1 MKKDEEPKY
10 IFIGGENFGGG
21 VTEAHTLKCYPA
33 HWVLLKPKCALLSKC
48 SKADLPTPGCG
59 ERKYKIYF
67 RVPHKENGK
76 LMLKR
81 PKLPDDFQGRGFI
94 DSVREVSAGCMIS
107 SCTLLR

>member
-1 MKKDEEPKY
+1 MKNQNISPLEGK
-10 IFIGGENFGGG
+10 IL
-21 VTEAHTLKCYPA
+21 VV
-33 HWVLLKPKCALLSKC
+33 VLLKHTWAHSCKC
-48 SKADLPTPGCG
+48 SKADLLTPGCG

-81 PKLPDDFQGRGFI
+81 PKLPDNFQGRGFI